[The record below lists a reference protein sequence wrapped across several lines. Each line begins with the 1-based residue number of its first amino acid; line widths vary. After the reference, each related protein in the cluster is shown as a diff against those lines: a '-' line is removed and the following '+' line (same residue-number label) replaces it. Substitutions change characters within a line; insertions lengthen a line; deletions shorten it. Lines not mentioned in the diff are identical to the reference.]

1 MRTCFLPLALA
12 LLPVLPAA
20 AADADRGRSLF
31 QRQCASCH
39 QVAQP
44 RNGVG
49 PHLMG
54 VVGRPAAS
62 VAGAN
67 YSPAL
72 RGAGITWSTEELD
85 GFLTNPAV
93 RVPGNRMPIRVPA
106 SADREDIIEFLT
118 SVAPPG

>member
-1 MRTCFLPLALA
+1 MRATFLALA
-12 LLPVLPAA
+12 LMLPALPA
-20 AADADRGRSLF
+20 VAGDADRGRTLF

-39 QVAQP
+39 QAAQP

-67 YSPAL
+67 YSPAM
-72 RGAGITWSTEELD
+72 RNAGITWSAEELD
-85 GFLTNPAV
+85 SFLTNPAA
-93 RVPGNRMPIRVPA
+93 RVPGSRMPNRVAAP
-106 SADREDIIEFLT
+106 ADREDIIEFLRGI
-118 SVAPPG
+118 APPG